1 MTDSLKQRIAECYR
15 RAEEYKRLYHR
26 SSNLDERDM
35 YFLTTM
41 QLTRLAEEL
50 TMQLPGHDRDKLEVQ
65 ASPQQ

>member
-1 MTDSLKQRIAECYR
+1 MSDSIKQRIAECYR
-15 RAEEYKRLYHR
+15 RAEEYRRLYHR

-50 TMQLPGHDRDKLEVQ
+50 TMQLPGNDCDEYEVR
-65 ASPQQ
+65 A